1 MKSDLTTIKVDN
13 FTNNKNIYYKLK
25 SYEMAQ
31 NTMNVGYWD
40 FDYINNTIYWTPELL
55 KLYGVQNNYQIREIN
70 EFVHPDEKSYLE
82 KYRQKCIE
90 SKQDYEFEYRIK
102 RFDGQVRFVRE
113 KGSFILDDEEN
124 IIRVIG
130 FIQDITHN
138 KSMEKKY
145 RELNQYNL
153 TLFKQSPNMIAQFDL
168 NGNIVECNES
178 LEETIGY
185 TKDEL
190 VGSNFIYLTRPED
203 VDLIFERFES
213 VKKGT
218 KEEFEMILVH
228 KQGEH
233 IYVDLT
239 LIPIFMDGFIV
250 GLFSIIRNIT
260 ENVINLEKLQES
272 ELKYRSIVET
282 SNLGVFIAADNHF
295 TFTNTQLN
303 NMMGYD
309 SLTDLSVW
317 DIIHPEDREW
327 VSGVITSLEINQSK
341 RNVFCRALKKD
352 GTVLNIEILLSKINL
367 LQRLVIHGTILDI
380 SEQAK
385 LLKENEYLAYHDH
398 LTKLPNRRLFEKELH
413 KQLDVSLKNEIKF
426 TLIAL
431 DLDRFKYINDSLGH
445 NAGDELLKLVARRIN
460 ICLPTGAVL
469 ARMGGDEFSIIL
481 PSIRSEQNAVTL
493 AKMILSQL
501 HRPFIYNGTE
511 INITMSIGIAL
522 FPNHGE
528 DISNLTQNTDIA
540 LTHAKKNGKNSYY
553 IFTSNLNYETVNTF
567 TIENELRRAIR
578 NKEFE
583 VYFQPR
589 VTCDG
594 EIKSAEA
601 LIRWN
606 HPEKGIIDPSEF
618 LPIAEEAG
626 LTTNIG
632 KMVKKSVIKLIGRLK
647 QQGID
652 FVPISINLSS
662 NRLIQ
667 TDLVQNVKNL
677 LQEWNVSSNYIEF
690 EITEE
695 SLIQNEVKVQ
705 KVLEELNEL
714 GIRIALDDFGTGYSS
729 LSYLTKYKHLLSTI
743 KIDKSF
749 FSSFYKEDRDIVS
762 MIIQLVHLLKLNVV
776 AEGIEKQEQLL
787 FLKQEQ
793 CDEVQGYLFSKPVPL
808 REFIELLKIGKLAI
822 ESD

>member
-31 NTMNVGYWD
+31 NTINVGYWD
-40 FDYINNTIYWTPELL
+40 FDYINNTIYWTSELL

-82 KYRQKCIE
+82 TYRQKCIE

-124 IIRVIG
+124 IVRVIG
-130 FIQDITHN
+130 FIQDVTHN

-203 VDLIFERFES
+203 VELILEKFGS

-317 DIIHPEDREW
+317 NIIHPEDREW
-327 VSGVITSLEINQSK
+327 VSGVITSLEINRSK

-481 PSIRSEQNAVTL
+481 PSISSEQDAVTL

-501 HRPFIYNGTE
+501 HRPFLYNGTE

-553 IFTSNLNYETVNTF
+553 IFTPNLNYETVNTF
-567 TIENELRRAIR
+567 TIENDLRRAIR

-667 TDLVQNVKNL
+667 TDLVQSVKNL

-793 CDEVQGYLFSKPVPL
+793 CDEVQGYLFSKPVHL

>member
-1 MKSDLTTIKVDN
+1 
-13 FTNNKNIYYKLK
+13 
-25 SYEMAQ
+25 
-31 NTMNVGYWD
+31 
-40 FDYINNTIYWTPELL
+40 
-55 KLYGVQNNYQIREIN
+55 
-70 EFVHPDEKSYLE
+70 
-82 KYRQKCIE
+82 
-90 SKQDYEFEYRIK
+90 
-102 RFDGQVRFVRE
+102 
-113 KGSFILDDEEN
+113 
-124 IIRVIG
+124 
-130 FIQDITHN
+130 
-138 KSMEKKY
+138 MEKKY

-203 VDLIFERFES
+203 VELILEKFGS

-317 DIIHPEDREW
+317 NIIHPEDREW
-327 VSGVITSLEINQSK
+327 VSGVITSLEINRSK

-481 PSIRSEQNAVTL
+481 PSISSEQDAVTL

-501 HRPFIYNGTE
+501 HRPFLYNGTE

-553 IFTSNLNYETVNTF
+553 IFTPNLNYETVNTF
-567 TIENELRRAIR
+567 TIENDLRRAIR

-667 TDLVQNVKNL
+667 TDLVQSVKNL

-793 CDEVQGYLFSKPVPL
+793 CDEVQGYLFSKPVHL